1 MKNLFILG
9 FFLTTTVFIFKWMA
23 NEGELVKTR
32 NGIASNQYRVDSVTF
47 SNKNL
52 EVLLKEKNKDNEKLR
67 NIIKDREREISYLG
81 FRLQHKDTFNK
92 SK

>member
-32 NGIASNQYRVDSVTF
+32 NGIISNQYKADSVAF

-52 EVLLKEKNKDNEKLR
+52 EVLLKEKDKDIEKLR
-67 NIIKDREREISYLG
+67 DIIKDREHKISYLG
-81 FRLQHKDTFNK
+81 FRLQQKDTL
-92 SK
+92 